1 VVELVPV
8 VELVETPGGRAW
20 APLSLSKGRDP
31 ARVDRLCTSV
41 GGMVLTIGM
50 EDSFELGT
58 VVTLP
63 ADLAWPRQSC
73 QWQGV

>member
-8 VELVETPGGRAW
+8 VELVETPVPVVEPVETPPGG
-20 APLSLSKGRDP
+20 
-31 ARVDRLCTSV
+31 RLCTSV

-50 EDSFELGT
+50 EDSFEFGT

-63 ADLAWPRQSC
+63 ADLAWRRQSC
-73 QWQGV
+73 QWWGV